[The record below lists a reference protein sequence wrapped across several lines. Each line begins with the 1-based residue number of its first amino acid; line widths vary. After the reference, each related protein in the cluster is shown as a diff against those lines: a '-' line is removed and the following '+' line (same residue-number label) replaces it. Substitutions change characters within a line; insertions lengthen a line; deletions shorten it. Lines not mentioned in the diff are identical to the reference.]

1 MGQSP
6 PSETYND
13 QRNGFPFFQG
23 VTDFGDIN
31 HKSRIWCSEPR
42 AIANINQIL
51 LSIRAPVGEVNVT
64 ILNVV

>member
-1 MGQSP
+1 MKIKMGQSP

-31 HKSRIWCSEPR
+31 HKSRIWCSADR
-42 AIANINQIL
+42 
-51 LSIRAPVGEVNVT
+51 SVTHVGK
-64 ILNVV
+64 L

>member
-31 HKSRIWCSEPR
+31 HKSRIWCSADR
-42 AIANINQIL
+42 
-51 LSIRAPVGEVNVT
+51 SVTHVGKLYCHLCTEVQQ
-64 ILNVV
+64 LRG